1 MCSWKF
7 PSHRSRPEFSES
19 RSESHPL
26 ALPLS
31 PGILHV
37 SREIGVFLR
46 GTLPHTLFFNSTG
59 LLHHPRAPTPG
70 PGHSAFCVWP
80 AFLLSPRPLS
90 QSQLKG
96 ARVGGTLTTGGHL
109 VSGSPCDLEGIYSVP
124 RPTHF
129 LCPFCAQA
137 PAQALHGSGGRGSAS
152 RSPSLLA
159 PGAIRLVCATADAR
173 AHPQHSLGSCLLPP
187 PPIPLPGSPASRLGT
202 AGARLA
208 RHLGG
213 QQTGPAQRSCPR
225 LLSPSPGVAQESECN
240 KPLGCCCACEDPGPA
255 GGVVGQGRLLGGR
268 GARPLALAGQR
279 ETHVLAAGGLGARGR
294 LFPGF
299 WFGPCGWRPVS
310 GSWHIANA

>member
-187 PPIPLPGSPASRLGT
+187 PPPHPAPRLSS
-202 AGARLA
+202 
-208 RHLGG
+208 
-213 QQTGPAQRSCPR
+213 QQTRDSRGSSGQALGRTADWPSTP
-225 LLSPSPGVAQESECN
+225 LLSSAPEPQSRGGPGV
-240 KPLGCCCACEDPGPA
+240 
-255 GGVVGQGRLLGGR
+255 RM
-268 GARPLALAGQR
+268 
-279 ETHVLAAGGLGARGR
+279 
-294 LFPGF
+294 
-299 WFGPCGWRPVS
+299 
-310 GSWHIANA
+310 